1 MQVSYGIDDFTY
13 SLSDAYGH
21 TSTAIDSVTV
31 GTGSTLLAVADT
43 ASTALNTAVT
53 MAVKSNDTIPAS
65 DAVSISLTQPAYG
78 SVTVSGSSV
87 IFTPAAGDYG
97 TRTFLYTISDSYGH
111 SSTATDT
118 VTIGAGSTLLAVADS
133 TYTPLNTAVTMAVE
147 SNDSIPASDTVN
159 ISSDPTCLWL
169 GYRLRLLRRLYARSR

>member
-53 MAVKSNDTIPAS
+53 
-65 DAVSISLTQPAYG
+65 L
-78 SVTVSGSSV
+78 
-87 IFTPAAGDYG
+87 
-97 TRTFLYTISDSYGH
+97 
-111 SSTATDT
+111 
-118 VTIGAGSTLLAVADS
+118 
-133 TYTPLNTAVTMAVE
+133 E
-147 SNDSIPASDTVN
+147 
-159 ISSDPTCLWL
+159 
-169 GYRLRLLRRLYARSR
+169 

>member
-1 MQVSYGIDDFTY
+1 M
-13 SLSDAYGH
+13 
-21 TSTAIDSVTV
+21 
-31 GTGSTLLAVADT
+31 
-43 ASTALNTAVT
+43 
-53 MAVKSNDTIPAS
+53 
-65 DAVSISLTQPAYG
+65 
-78 SVTVSGSSV
+78 

-97 TRTFLYTISDSYGH
+97 IRTFLYTISDSYGH